1 MNNVQAH
8 GPHGQKLPE
17 GWRLNAPLRAQQ
29 ASQNYLDKLQNAWRE
44 PLLRTNDSETMQA
57 RLRPTGDSRADVLR
71 LVADGDDEQ
80 VWQEPGATVRIK
92 KKK

>member
-44 PLLRTNDSETMQA
+44 PLLRTNESELMQA
-57 RLRPTGDSRADVLR
+57 RLRPKSDSRTDALR
-71 LVADGDDEQ
+71 LVADDDDEQ
-80 VWQEPGATVRIK
+80 IWQEPGATVRIK

>member
-1 MNNVQAH
+1 MINVQAH

-29 ASQNYLDKLQNAWRE
+29 ASQNYLDKLQNAWRK

-57 RLRPTGDSRADVLR
+57 RLRPTGDSRADALR
-71 LVADGDDEQ
+71 LVADDDDEQ
-80 VWQEPGATVRIK
+80 VWREAGATVRIRK
-92 KKK
+92 KP

>member
-57 RLRPTGDSRADVLR
+57 RLRPTGDSRADALR
-71 LVADGDDEQ
+71 LVADDDDEQ
-80 VWQEPGATVRIK
+80 IWQEPGATVRIK